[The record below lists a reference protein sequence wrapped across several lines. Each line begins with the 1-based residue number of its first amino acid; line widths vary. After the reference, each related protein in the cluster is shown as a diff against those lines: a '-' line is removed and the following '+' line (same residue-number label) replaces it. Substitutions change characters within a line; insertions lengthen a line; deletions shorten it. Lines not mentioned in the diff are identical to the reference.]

1 MTVEQRIL
9 LCVKLDQTLLPTA
22 YPAESPRARFY
33 LQRLAQHPEI
43 NLVYVSSCNQDQV
56 LIQRAIQEYAIPF
69 PSYVISSGATII
81 YEITDDNWY
90 IWKDW
95 NEKLGVDWRGMSHAD
110 LVKFF
115 ADIESLRL
123 QEPEKQAPFKLSYYV
138 ALKLNHHELIA
149 DMEQRLNKHG
159 VQASLIWSVGETTQ
173 TGLLDILPRRANMLS
188 AINFLMERKHFDK
201 RHTLFAGSDRN
212 DLEVLTSGLQAIL
225 VRNAADEVRKE
236 ALRCLPVEYSKQLY
250 LARGGFMGLNG
261 YYSAGVLEGLA
272 HFFPRARTWME
283 EGGREIADEKLALQ
297 PCAIYRGCKKS
308 DSYLYVEN
316 KDDFSRV
323 PKKLLEML
331 GKLEF
336 IMELELHP
344 KISLAQA
351 NTQEVMGMLKE
362 KGYFLQLARREY
374 KLS

>member
-1 MTVEQRIL
+1 MTVGQKIL
-9 LCVKLDQTLLPTA
+9 LCASLDQTLLPNA
-22 YPAESPRARFY
+22 YPAESHQARFY
-33 LQRLAQHPEI
+33 LQHLAQRPEI
-43 NLVYVSSCNQDQV
+43 NLVYVSSCSQNQA

-69 PSYVISSGATII
+69 PNYVISSGAAII

-95 NEKLGVDWRGMSHAD
+95 NEEIGVDWQGMSHAD
-110 LVKFF
+110 LVKLF

-138 ALKLNHHELIA
+138 TLNLNHHELIA
-149 DMEQRLNKHG
+149 AMKQRLNKHR
-159 VQASLIWSVGETTQ
+159 VQASLIWSVSETAQ
-173 TGLLDILPRRANMLS
+173 VGLLDILPKRANRLS

-201 RHTLFAGSDRN
+201 RHTLFAGSDRD

-236 ALRCLPVEYSKQLY
+236 VLRRLPAECSKQLY

-272 HFFPRARTWME
+272 HFFPRARMWME
-283 EGGREIADEKLALQ
+283 EGGRDIADEKALQ
-297 PCAIYRGCKKS
+297 PCAIYRGYKKS

-323 PKKLLEML
+323 PEKLLEML

-344 KISLAQA
+344 KMSLAQA

-362 KGYFLQLARREY
+362 KGYFLQLARKEY
-374 KLS
+374 KPS

>member
-1 MTVEQRIL
+1 
-9 LCVKLDQTLLPTA
+9 
-22 YPAESPRARFY
+22 
-33 LQRLAQHPEI
+33 
-43 NLVYVSSCNQDQV
+43 
-56 LIQRAIQEYAIPF
+56 
-69 PSYVISSGATII
+69 
-81 YEITDDNWY
+81 
-90 IWKDW
+90 
-95 NEKLGVDWRGMSHAD
+95 
-110 LVKFF
+110 
-115 ADIESLRL
+115 
-123 QEPEKQAPFKLSYYV
+123 
-138 ALKLNHHELIA
+138 
-149 DMEQRLNKHG
+149 
-159 VQASLIWSVGETTQ
+159 
-173 TGLLDILPRRANMLS
+173 MLS

-212 DLEVLTSGLQAIL
+212 DLEALTSGLQAIL

-236 ALRCLPVEYSKQLY
+236 ALRCLPAECSKQLY

-283 EGGREIADEKLALQ
+283 ESGRDTTSEKLVLQ
-297 PCAIYRGCKKS
+297 PCAIYGGCKKS

-344 KISLAQA
+344 KMSLAQA

-362 KGYFLQLARREY
+362 KGYFLQLARKEY
-374 KLS
+374 KPS